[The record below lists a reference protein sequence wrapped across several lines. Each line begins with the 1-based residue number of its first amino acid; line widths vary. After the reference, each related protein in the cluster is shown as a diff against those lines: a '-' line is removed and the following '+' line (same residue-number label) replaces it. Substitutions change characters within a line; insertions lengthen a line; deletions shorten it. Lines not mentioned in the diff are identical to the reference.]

1 MRHTGWTTD
10 TCCYI
15 YRHMVVLK
23 QDTIILLSLTK
34 SRCEETTRHK
44 MTRKY
49 VTARWLPRIPWRNI
63 QIEPW
68 QLMNTVL
75 KIKKM
80 KVQTRNKNNLFRKLS
95 RTQRGARPHTMR
107 TTGLVLC
114 LYAGEY
120 AYPMCSR
127 SNHVKRVNVKPN
139 VASKTITECFII
151 IRKVTLIPLV

>member
-15 YRHMVVLK
+15 YRHMVVVK

-34 SRCEETTRHK
+34 SRCEETTLHK

-75 KIKKM
+75 KIKKWKYKPGTKTTYLGNYHVPNGEHDHTQCEQRDWYYVYM
-80 KVQTRNKNNLFRKLS
+80 QANTLTQCVAGQTMLSALMWNLTL
-95 RTQRGARPHTMR
+95 P
-107 TTGLVLC
+107 
-114 LYAGEY
+114 
-120 AYPMCSR
+120 
-127 SNHVKRVNVKPN
+127 VKR
-139 VASKTITECFII
+139 
-151 IRKVTLIPLV
+151 